1 MQKRV
6 SCVAGSPP
14 GGQNNG
20 VGCLVHGKWR
30 LGARRRDGE
39 EKEKT
44 EGPVFSLSEKLKNSS
59 MSRQQLLISPTSLC
73 CNQATCLSSL

>member
-1 MQKRV
+1 MQKLV

-44 EGPVFSLSEKLKNSS
+44 EGPVFSLSEKLKNSC
-59 MSRQQLLISPTSLC
+59 MSRQQLLISSTSLC
-73 CNQATCLSSL
+73 CNQPTYLSSL